1 MMPITL
7 LHPMF
12 YEPVK
17 ELQRLSTKAGV
28 IMEEKTGKVIWQR
41 DPDTPRYPAS
51 TTKIMTTL
59 LMLENLKPDDVIVAP
74 SDVKNVRESSMGLK
88 PGERVR
94 VKNMAYA
101 LMLRSANDGC
111 YAVAVAM
118 DGSVQKFAQRMNKR
132 AAEIGCKNTHFA
144 NPNGLNDKKH
154 VTSAFDLCL
163 MGREAMQREDFREVV
178 GAKRKLIDRSLNF
191 ADRTMINKNKIL
203 WKEAGADGIKTGW
216 TIPAG
221 HTYVGSAKRNET
233 RFISSLMNAPKWQED
248 YMTMLNWAFNN
259 YETKLVRRKGVINLT
274 EIGGPKISSAEL
286 KSDVYACVKKS
297 GDHVEERFE
306 KLASPLKTAKGIVIG
321 YDVVT
326 DGDKF
331 VQRIPVYGEMNSG
344 VVGFLNGSSSGSGFS
359 RFAVFGGLA
368 AMIVAGRYL
377 MSRNLVSKVGM
388 PKKVAK
394 NNVSSRTFS
403 TTLPTLD
410 ESFSSADQSTTGNGS
425 VAE

>member
-154 VTSAFDLCL
+154 LTSAFDLCL

-178 GAKRKLIDRSLNF
+178 GTKRKLIDRSLNF

-216 TIPAG
+216 TIQQVILTLA
-221 HTYVGSAKRNET
+221 ALR
-233 RFISSLMNAPKWQED
+233 
-248 YMTMLNWAFNN
+248 
-259 YETKLVRRKGVINLT
+259 ETKR
-274 EIGGPKISSAEL
+274 
-286 KSDVYACVKKS
+286 D
-297 GDHVEERFE
+297 
-306 KLASPLKTAKGIVIG
+306 
-321 YDVVT
+321 
-326 DGDKF
+326 
-331 VQRIPVYGEMNSG
+331 
-344 VVGFLNGSSSGSGFS
+344 
-359 RFAVFGGLA
+359 
-368 AMIVAGRYL
+368 
-377 MSRNLVSKVGM
+377 
-388 PKKVAK
+388 
-394 NNVSSRTFS
+394 
-403 TTLPTLD
+403 
-410 ESFSSADQSTTGNGS
+410 SFPRS
-425 VAE
+425 

>member
-1 MMPITL
+1 
-7 LHPMF
+7 
-12 YEPVK
+12 
-17 ELQRLSTKAGV
+17 
-28 IMEEKTGKVIWQR
+28 
-41 DPDTPRYPAS
+41 
-51 TTKIMTTL
+51 
-59 LMLENLKPDDVIVAP
+59 
-74 SDVKNVRESSMGLK
+74 
-88 PGERVR
+88 
-94 VKNMAYA
+94 
-101 LMLRSANDGC
+101 
-111 YAVAVAM
+111 
-118 DGSVQKFAQRMNKR
+118 
-132 AAEIGCKNTHFA
+132 
-144 NPNGLNDKKH
+144 
-154 VTSAFDLCL
+154 
-163 MGREAMQREDFREVV
+163 VV
-178 GAKRKLIDRSLNF
+178 GTKRKLIDRSLNF
-191 ADRTMINKNKIL
+191 ADRTMINRNKIL
-203 WKEAGADGIKTGW
+203 WKDAGADGIKTGW

-286 KSDVYACVKKS
+286 KFDVYACVKKS
-297 GDHVEERFE
+297 GDHVEEKFE

-344 VVGFLNGSSSGSGFS
+344 VVGFLSGSSSGNRFS

-377 MSRNLVSKVGM
+377 MTRNLVPKVGM

-394 NNVSSRTFS
+394 NNVSSRTVS

-410 ESFSSADQSTTGNGS
+410 ESFSNADQPTTGNGS